1 MDAHDEFFGRW
12 CEPEAWCERCEEHPA
27 IHMIVQNDDTP
38 LEPCITYVR
47 VWDADQQAHVA
58 LCLRCNK
65 ANCQVPGSQNLQ
77 YVPSPRTASPQQQRL
92 RQYREHPIWPYLRR
106 WGAGLLA
113 FCTVVWACR
122 KLMQHSTNT
131 KPYSRTGI

>member
-1 MDAHDEFFGRW
+1 
-12 CEPEAWCERCEEHPA
+12 
-27 IHMIVQNDDTP
+27 MIMQNDDAP
-38 LEPCITYVR
+38 LEPFITYVR

-65 ANCQVPGSQNLQ
+65 ENCQTLGSQNLQ
-77 YVPSPRTASPQQQRL
+77 YVPAPRPASPQHKL
-92 RQYREHPIWPYLRR
+92 RQYREHPIWPHLRR

-122 KLMQHSTNT
+122 KLAQNSTNT
-131 KPYSRTGI
+131 KPYSHTGR